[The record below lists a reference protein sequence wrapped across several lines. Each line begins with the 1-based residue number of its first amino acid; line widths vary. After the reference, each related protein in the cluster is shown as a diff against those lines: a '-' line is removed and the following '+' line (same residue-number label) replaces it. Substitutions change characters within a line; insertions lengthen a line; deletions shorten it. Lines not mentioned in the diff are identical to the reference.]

1 MELSSSTT
9 RLLPA
14 QQDLLYYTAE
24 TRQTVNTE
32 RTFSIGSQSS
42 HRNKAGH
49 DCVGNHSL
57 PYCIGSQWRLCG
69 IVYSPG
75 VLLLALNERTAYS
88 EQISAVKQNVSCT
101 RPLSEITAQRIA
113 DAFGTVE
120 ARFENS
126 NQEIA
131 ILSYFA
137 SCTPSAFTFLDH

>member
-1 MELSSSTT
+1 
-9 RLLPA
+9 
-14 QQDLLYYTAE
+14 
-24 TRQTVNTE
+24 
-32 RTFSIGSQSS
+32 
-42 HRNKAGH
+42 
-49 DCVGNHSL
+49 
-57 PYCIGSQWRLCG
+57 
-69 IVYSPG
+69 VYSPG